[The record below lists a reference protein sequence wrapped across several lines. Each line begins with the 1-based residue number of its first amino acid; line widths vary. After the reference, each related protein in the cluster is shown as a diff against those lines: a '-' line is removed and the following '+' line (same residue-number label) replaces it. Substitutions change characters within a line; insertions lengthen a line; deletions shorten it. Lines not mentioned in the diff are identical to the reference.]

1 MHTTQTGDSAVPFSD
16 EDGFVPCDTPSAILR
31 ALPNDLEAERMVIG
45 SMLLDPAVSPRLA
58 QMLSPGD
65 FYRTQHGRIFGIM
78 AGIALRGDATVPP
91 VVFTEIERA
100 AASGEV
106 DWRAMLADCAAMVSA
121 PANAEHYA
129 RRILQKAA
137 ARELIALSMRV
148 QRNAYDGLT
157 DPAEEISAVIAEA
170 KQLDARYASAQEPTM
185 VFRNP
190 DELSSSSTDV
200 SWVWRGYLARGA
212 ITLFV
217 AQPKAGKSTL
227 LYAMLA
233 ALGRGDAEFAG
244 ARLYGPAKA
253 VYLSEESAPTIR
265 EKVSR
270 FGIATDTVW
279 FLTREEAFP
288 PRPLRL
294 VTEAAVEQARRVGAT
309 ILVVDTLAIWAH
321 LGPDA
326 EKDAGAM
333 QRALEPLLAASGAG
347 LAVLVIHHMRKADGD
362 GGTSVRGS
370 SALLGT
376 VDCLMELRRFNN
388 GSDDSG
394 APKTERVISAMGRYE
409 ETPDEVVVRLNGGR
423 YELAGTAAE
432 ARIDLKAARLLQ
444 ALQEAGRWLSAR
456 EMQEVVGGRKEDTLR
471 ALAGLTLE
479 GKVRRIQVGR
489 ATMHGLP
496 GLPTPPGYTELPPG
510 KQEE

>member
-1 MHTTQTGDSAVPFSD
+1 MPSHD

-31 ALPNDLEAERMVIG
+31 ALPHDLEAECMVIG
-45 SMLLDPAVSPRLA
+45 SMLLDPATSPRLA

-65 FYRTQHGRIFGIM
+65 FYRTSHGRIFGIM
-78 AGIALRGDATVPP
+78 AGVALRGDATVPP
-91 VVFTEIERA
+91 VVMTEIERA
-100 AASGEV
+100 AASDEE
-106 DWRAMLADCAAMVSA
+106 DWRALLLDCAAMVSA

-185 VFRNP
+185 VFRSP
-190 DELSSSSTDV
+190 DELASSSTDV
-200 SWVWRGYLARGA
+200 SWVWRGYLAAGA

-265 EKVSR
+265 EKIAR
-270 FGIATDTVW
+270 FGIATDAVR
-279 FLTREEAFP
+279 FLTREQAFP

-294 VTEAAVEQARRVGAT
+294 VTEAAVEEAKRVGAT

-376 VDCLMELRRFNN
+376 VDCLMELRRF
-388 GSDDSG
+388 STDETSG
-394 APKTERVISAMGRYE
+394 PKTERVITAMGRYE
-409 ETPDEVVVRLNGGR
+409 ETPEEVVVRLNGDR

-432 ARIDLKAARLLQ
+432 ARVDAKAARVLQ
-444 ALQEAGRWLSAR
+444 ALQEAGRWLSVR
-456 EMQEVVGGRKEDTLR
+456 ETQETVGGRKEDTLR
-471 ALAGLTLE
+471 ALAGLVLE
-479 GKVRRIQVGR
+479 GKVRRIQMGR
-489 ATMHGLP
+489 ATLHGIP
-496 GLPTPPGYTELPPG
+496 GLSTPPGYTETSHEGSDTPV
-510 KQEE
+510 